1 LSPRRP
7 PKPSKADLEVLDP
20 DGRFRARLEADR
32 QAIAELGDRHDLD
45 EVRRIVHRLAGAAGT
60 FGYREVGEIAIG
72 LDDRF
77 IAEEPVGAPDIA
89 RLLAALEQ
97 ALGKPEKSG

>member
-1 LSPRRP
+1 MPPPRP
-7 PKPSKADLEVLDP
+7 TAQDLKLLDP
-20 DGRFRARLEADR
+20 DGRFRDRLEADR
-32 QAIAELGDRHDLD
+32 QALAELSDSGDL
-45 EVRRIVHRLAGAAGT
+45 EELKRIVHGLAGAAGT
-60 FGYREVGEIAIG
+60 FGYAEIGEIAIE

-77 IAEEPVGAPDIA
+77 VAGRTVLPEELA

>member
-1 LSPRRP
+1 LSPRRRG
-7 PKPSKADLEVLDP
+7 PSKADLAVLDP
-20 DGRFRARLEADR
+20 DGGFRARLEQDR
-32 QAIAELGDRHDLD
+32 RAVAELGDSHDLD
-45 EVRRIVHRLAGAAGT
+45 EIRGIVHRLAGAAGT
-60 FGYREVGEIAIG
+60 FGYRAVGDVAIA

-77 IAEEPVGAPDIA
+77 VAGEPVGAPDIA